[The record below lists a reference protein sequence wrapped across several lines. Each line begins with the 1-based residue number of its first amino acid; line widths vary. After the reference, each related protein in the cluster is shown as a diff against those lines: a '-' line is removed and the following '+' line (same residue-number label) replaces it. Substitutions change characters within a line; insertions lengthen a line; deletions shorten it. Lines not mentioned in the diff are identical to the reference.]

1 MTKAE
6 KEGQRLVKIY
16 ETNLEQ
22 VKNES
27 ETNIHLAKQEK
38 EQALSKV
45 ERSCL
50 LQHPLSDETVYHF
63 DLFLMLVFTFASFC
77 QASDAI
83 TKLEN
88 QIKESQRTLKDTELQ
103 QQKAIE
109 RLTLSHRQEKADLE
123 NKLTKK
129 VLHFLFFPSSLEPR
143 IFQYFWYKPLV

>member
-6 KEGQRLVKIY
+6 KERQRLVKIY
-16 ETNLEQ
+16 ETNLEE

-27 ETNIHLAKQEK
+27 KTNIHLAKQEK
-38 EQALSKV
+38 EQVLSKV

-50 LQHPLSDETVYHF
+50 LQHPLADETVYHF
-63 DLFLMLVFTFASFC
+63 DLFLMLAFTFASFC

-103 QQKAIE
+103 QQKEIE

-129 VLHFLFFPSSLEPR
+129 VLHFLFFIPFIET
-143 IFQYFWYKPLV
+143 